1 MRPVVQAQLL
11 MATSGLLASF
21 VSLDANF
28 LTHAHDYYHWTQV
41 LFVNGV
47 VGWLGCTL
55 WWAVSHACGCL
66 DADEPLLGRRHF
78 RGWLLVRGVFGA
90 VENSSA
96 WIALRYLDMADANVL
111 MFTSPLFTGLLAW
124 LLLGQKWRWYDNLLT
139 LTSLVGVVLV
149 CRPAFLFGH
158 ADTDEALP
166 GGGSGSGSAAGD
178 EAEDWQHWVGV
189 AAGLVFAV
197 TLARTLFL
205 RPYLAHFCPVFSR
218 FFRGFLR
225 LDARIPESG
234 TKRPGGGSV
243 TVENGRGKSG
253 RRRPILD
260 G

>member
-21 VSLDANF
+21 VSLDANY
-28 LTHAHDYYHWTQV
+28 LTHAHTYYHWTQV

-66 DADEPLLGRRHF
+66 DADEPLLGRRQF

-124 LLLGQKWRWYDNLLT
+124 LLLGQTWRWYDNLLT

-166 GGGSGSGSAAGD
+166 EGGSGSGSAAGD
-178 EAEDWQHWVGV
+178 EAEDWQHWLGV

-197 TLARTLFL
+197 TIAIK
-205 RPYLAHFCPVFSR
+205 V
-218 FFRGFLR
+218 
-225 LDARIPESG
+225 
-234 TKRPGGGSV
+234 
-243 TVENGRGKSG
+243 
-253 RRRPILD
+253 
-260 G
+260 